1 MANNASHGDAYY
13 IAASP
18 SFRSRACWPA
28 LCNFTVKSVNKI
40 KEQLLATDL
49 ADWRKKGIFTVVILS
64 SVFPFF
70 ITYKTSLPDL
80 EDNFW
85 QLRHFVGIAA
95 IQAVAQ
101 ISLAWYI
108 LKNKVPNYVIGSF
121 IIIAMFFQVTY
132 GISVILVSN
141 A

>member
-1 MANNASHGDAYY
+1 VYSHITSKGSGCLA
-13 IAASP
+13 P
-18 SFRSRACWPA
+18 LLWA

-49 ADWRKKGIFTVVILS
+49 ADWRKRGIFTVVILL

-80 EDNFW
+80 EDNLW

-132 GISVILVSN
+132 GMLVILPSN